1 MAGED
6 MNTTPISSTTTASP
20 MMMTDAEHAAD
31 EEMVKQMDFQSFDAP
46 ASDEPGELLDPAFER
61 SSRRLDM
68 LHDISLSIS
77 IELGRRMMMIREI
90 LELERGSIV
99 EFDKLASEPVDILI
113 NGMKMAEGEVVVI
126 DKHFG
131 IRITTMLDPADR
143 IKGLKK

>member
-1 MAGED
+1 MADETMSGG
-6 MNTTPISSTTTASP
+6 
-20 MMMTDAEHAAD
+20 MTDEERVIE
-31 EEMVKQMDFQSFDAP
+31 EEMLKQMEFQSFDSP
-46 ASDEPGELLDPAFER
+46 ATEDQLAGLSGMPEPTDAGSDKMGR
-61 SSRRLDM
+61 KLDM

-113 NGMKMAEGEVVVI
+113 NGTKMAEGEVVVI

-131 IRITTMLDPADR
+131 IRITTMLNPADR

>member
-1 MAGED
+1 M
-6 MNTTPISSTTTASP
+6 S
-20 MMMTDAEHAAD
+20 D
-31 EEMVKQMDFQSFDAP
+31 EEMKPAMSDEERAIEEEMLKQMDFQTFESP
-46 ASDEPGELLDPAFER
+46 ANSAAEEHVLEVPDPAFER
-61 SSRRLDM
+61 SNRKLDM

-113 NGMKMAEGEVVVI
+113 NGTKMAEGEVVVI

>member
-1 MAGED
+1 MADET
-6 MNTTPISSTTTASP
+6 MSTG
-20 MMMTDAEHAAD
+20 MTDEERAIE
-31 EEMVKQMDFQSFDAP
+31 EEMLKQMEFQSFDSP
-46 ASDEPGELLDPAFER
+46 ATEDPLAGLTGMPEPADAGSEKMGR
-61 SSRRLDM
+61 KLDM

-113 NGMKMAEGEVVVI
+113 NGTKMAEGEVVVI

-131 IRITTMLDPADR
+131 IRITTMLNPADR

>member
-1 MAGED
+1 M
-6 MNTTPISSTTTASP
+6 
-20 MMMTDAEHAAD
+20 AD
-31 EEMVKQMDFQSFDAP
+31 EEVKTEMSDEERAIEEEMLKQMEFQSFDTP
-46 ASDEPGELLDPAFER
+46 ATEDPLAGMAEAADPSVEKMGR
-61 SSRRLDM
+61 KLDM
-68 LHDISLSIS
+68 LHDISLNIS

-113 NGMKMAEGEVVVI
+113 NGTKMAEGEVVVI

-131 IRITTMLDPADR
+131 IRITTMLNPADR

>member
-1 MAGED
+1 M
-6 MNTTPISSTTTASP
+6 
-20 MMMTDAEHAAD
+20 AD
-31 EEMVKQMDFQSFDAP
+31 EAVKTEMSDEERMIEEEMLKQMEFQSFDQPSADDP
-46 ASDEPGELLDPAFER
+46 LTAMPEPMD
-61 SSRRLDM
+61 SSSEKMGRRLDM

-113 NGMKMAEGEVVVI
+113 NGTKMAEGEVVVI

-131 IRITTMLDPADR
+131 IRITTMLNPADR

>member
-1 MAGED
+1 M
-6 MNTTPISSTTTASP
+6 
-20 MMMTDAEHAAD
+20 AD
-31 EEMVKQMDFQSFDAP
+31 EEAKPEMTAEERAIEDEMLKQMEFQSFDSP
-46 ASDEPGELLDPAFER
+46 GTDETVPAFPESIDP
-61 SSRRLDM
+61 SSEKMGRKLDM

-113 NGMKMAEGEVVVI
+113 NGTKMAEGEVVVI

-131 IRITTMLDPADR
+131 IRITTMLNPADR

>member
-1 MAGED
+1 M
-6 MNTTPISSTTTASP
+6 
-20 MMMTDAEHAAD
+20 AD
-31 EEMVKQMDFQSFDAP
+31 EAVKTGMSDEERMIEEEMLKQMEFQSFDQP
-46 ASDEPGELLDPAFER
+46 STEDPLAAVQESPDQ
-61 SSRRLDM
+61 SSEKMGRRLDM

-113 NGMKMAEGEVVVI
+113 NGTKMAEGEVVVI

-131 IRITTMLDPADR
+131 IRITTMLNPADR

>member
-1 MAGED
+1 M
-6 MNTTPISSTTTASP
+6 
-20 MMMTDAEHAAD
+20 AD
-31 EEMVKQMDFQSFDAP
+31 EEVKTEMSDEERAIEAEMLKQMEFQSFDSP
-46 ASDEPGELLDPAFER
+46 ATEDPLAGMADAADPVTEKIGR
-61 SSRRLDM
+61 KLDM
-68 LHDISLSIS
+68 LHDISLNIS

-113 NGMKMAEGEVVVI
+113 NGTKMAEGEVVVI

-131 IRITTMLDPADR
+131 IRITTMLNPADR

>member
-1 MAGED
+1 M
-6 MNTTPISSTTTASP
+6 
-20 MMMTDAEHAAD
+20 
-31 EEMVKQMDFQSFDAP
+31 
-46 ASDEPGELLDPAFER
+46 DPALER
-61 SSRRLDM
+61 SARKLDM

-113 NGMKMAEGEVVVI
+113 NGTKMAEGEVVVI

>member
-1 MAGED
+1 MADDGT
-6 MNTTPISSTTTASP
+6 NF
-20 MMMTDAEHAAD
+20 MTDEERAIE
-31 EEMVKQMDFQSFDAP
+31 EEMLKQMDFQSFDKPAVEAP
-46 ASDEPGELLDPAFER
+46 ADELPLDPGLER
-61 SSRRLDM
+61 SARKLDM

-113 NGMKMAEGEVVVI
+113 NGTKMAEGEVVVI